1 MQRAGFCGEAELGV
15 REDAIVLMAPNNSDP
30 DNLTWDMSR
39 NKTGWKKLA
48 GVRVVLNAPLVTF
61 RY

>member
-1 MQRAGFCGEAELGV
+1 M

>member
-1 MQRAGFCGEAELGV
+1 M
-15 REDAIVLMAPNNSDP
+15 REDATVLMVPNNCEP

-61 RY
+61 WY